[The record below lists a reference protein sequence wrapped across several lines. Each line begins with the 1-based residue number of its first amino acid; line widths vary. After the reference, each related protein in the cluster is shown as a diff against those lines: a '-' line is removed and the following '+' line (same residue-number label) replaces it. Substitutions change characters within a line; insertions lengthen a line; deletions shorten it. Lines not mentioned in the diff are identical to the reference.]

1 VRTRDGSRQRCEE
14 MREVAVPWQ
23 GLRRGRSLQQISGSC
38 DDVPKEGA
46 MGVARMWLSIDIS
59 NLFFL
64 GCKLPRYFGRVLWMA
79 SEVRWRHVGAQYIT
93 LYCYALVWPAHILG
107 LCYALVW
114 PAHILGL
121 H

>member
-1 VRTRDGSRQRCEE
+1 

-59 NLFFL
+59 NLFFFL
-64 GCKLPRYFGRVLWMA
+64 AVNCPD
-79 SEVRWRHVGAQYIT
+79 
-93 LYCYALVWPAHILG
+93 ILG
-107 LCYALVW
+107 GFYGWLLR
-114 PAHILGL
+114 
-121 H
+121 